1 MMMYQFFAKL
11 GYNKRQAEWFPI
23 LIVRIFIGVFFIL
36 SGFFKIFD
44 SKQHANLLKT
54 LKDAHIPFSEFNAYL
69 VPFLELLCGFLILVG
84 LLTTIASF
92 VLFVIMIMAIVTDR
106 TASIAHHVGIMS
118 LENFLY
124 LPEVLYGLM
133 FLWLFFSGPGKVSID
148 YKYGKNKRLK
158 SY

>member
-1 MMMYQFFAKL
+1 MYQFFAKI
-11 GYNKRQAEWFPI
+11 GYNKRQCVWLPI
-23 LIVRIFIGVFFIL
+23 LIVRIFLGIFFIL

-44 SKQHANLLKT
+44 AKQHETLLQTIKSAN
-54 LKDAHIPFSEFNAYL
+54 IPLPEFNAYF
-69 VPFLELLCGFLILVG
+69 VPFMELICGILILIG
-84 LLTTIASF
+84 LLTTLASF
-92 VLFVIMIMAIVTDR
+92 SLFFIMVTALVTDR
-106 TASIAHHVGIMS
+106 FSSVAHHGGIMT

-148 YKYGKNKRLK
+148 HKYGKNKRLS

>member
-1 MMMYQFFAKL
+1 MYQFFAKL
-11 GYNKRQAEWFPI
+11 GYNKRQTEWFPI
-23 LIVRIFIGVFFIL
+23 LVVRIFLGVFFIL
-36 SGFFKIFD
+36 SGFFKLFD
-44 SKQHANLLKT
+44 LKQHANLLQT
-54 LKDAHIPFSEFNAYL
+54 LKDAHFPFADFHAYFIPL
-69 VPFLELLCGFLILVG
+69 LELFCGAFILVG

-92 VLFVIMIMAIVTDR
+92 ILFVITMIAIVTDQV
-106 TASIAHHVGIMS
+106 ASVAHLRGIMT

-148 YKYGKNKRLK
+148 YKYGKTKRLK

>member
-1 MMMYQFFAKL
+1 MYQFFAKL
-11 GYNKRQAEWFPI
+11 GYNKRQAEWLPI
-23 LIVRIFIGVFFIL
+23 FIVRIFLGVFFIL

-44 SKQHANLLKT
+44 AKQHGNLLQT
-54 LKDAHIPFSEFNAYL
+54 LKDSPIPFPEFNAYF
-69 VPFLELLCGFLILVG
+69 VPFLELVCGILILVG
-84 LLTTIASF
+84 FLTTIASF
-92 VLFVIMIMAIVTDR
+92 IFFVIMITAIVTDR
-106 TASIAHHVGIMS
+106 VSSVAHHRGIMT

-148 YKYGKNKRLK
+148 YKYGKSKRLS